1 MGMGS
6 LARLGLLALCWGSSF
21 LWIKIALA
29 GLSPLQITLGR
40 LALGALVMVVF
51 CLVTKVKLPT
61 DWRTWGLLAVPAVS
75 GAALPFTLFGI
86 GEQSVDSNLAGV
98 LNATT
103 PIMVVVLSFLAGVE
117 RRPGWPRIAGVIV
130 GFAGVVVILSP
141 WRSAGGSV
149 AGALSCLAAA
159 ALYAVSYIFVSR
171 FLSGRVQPA
180 ALTAGQL
187 LVATV
192 LVGIATPFATTA
204 PVSLSWPVVA
214 SVVVLGL
221 AGTGLGM
228 LLNYRLIAD
237 DGPTLAAMVGYLLPA
252 VSVILGALVLSEK
265 LDALTIG
272 GMLLVL
278 GGVALT
284 RVRTDRPGSRTTRI
298 THVTP
303 TTSGHS
309 IEPVTPPLTSA
320 NDGEL
325 HRAGQSG

>member
-6 LARLGLLALCWGSSF
+6 LVRLGLLALCWGSSF

-29 GLSPLQITLGR
+29 DLSPLQITLSR
-40 LALGALVMVVF
+40 LALGAAVMVGF
-51 CLVTKVKLPT
+51 CLITKVRLPK
-61 DWRTWGLLAVPAVS
+61 DWRTWGLIAVPAVS

-86 GEQSVDSNLAGV
+86 AELSVDSNLAGV

-103 PIMVVVLSFLAGVE
+103 PILVVALSFLAGVDKK
-117 RRPGWPRIAGVIV
+117 PGILRIAGVVV
-130 GFAGVVVILSP
+130 GFAGVLVILSP

-149 AGALSCLAAA
+149 TGALSCLAAA
-159 ALYAVSYIFVSR
+159 ALYAVSYIFVGR

-180 ALTAGQL
+180 ALAAGQL

-192 LVGIATPFATTA
+192 LVAIATPFAGPA
-204 PVSLSWPVVA
+204 PVSLSWPVVV
-214 SVVVLGL
+214 SVVILGL
-221 AGTGLGM
+221 AGTGFGM

-237 DGPTLAAMVGYLLPA
+237 DGPAPASMVGYLLPA
-252 VSVILGALVLSEK
+252 VSVILGALVLSEQ

-284 RVRTDRPGSRTTRI
+284 RVRTDKSIRNRY
-298 THVTP
+298 VTP
-303 TTSGHS
+303 ATSGHLQQPDT
-309 IEPVTPPLTSA
+309 PVPTSTDA
-320 NDGEL
+320 GNL
-325 HRAGQSG
+325 HRTVQSR